1 VARNN
6 KSGRQQQNQLRIIGG
21 TWRGRKLNF
30 PNLPGLR
37 PTSDRI
43 RETLFNWLQVDV
55 IGANVLDLFAG
66 SGALGLEALSR
77 EARQV
82 VFIDSQKLAVEQIRS
97 NAQILGADNAEVVLT
112 DANSYM
118 QSSSGN
124 NFFDLIFLDPPF
136 HQNMLMECLLGLQ
149 KYSLLNDDAKVY
161 VESEAA
167 LDEVQI
173 SQSWKILKSKTAGN
187 VYYYLLC
194 LNEGL

>member
-1 VARNN
+1 MARNN

-55 IGANVLDLFAG
+55 VGANVLDLFAG

-77 EARQV
+77 EAKRV
-82 VFIDSQKLAVEQIRS
+82 VFVDSQKLAVEQIRN

-112 DANSYM
+112 DASSYI
-118 QSSSGN
+118 QSSPEN
-124 NFFDLIFLDPPF
+124 NSFDLIFLDPPF
-136 HQNMLMECLLGLQ
+136 HQNMLMECLLELQ

-187 VYYYLLC
+187 VYYYLLS
-194 LNEGL
+194 LAK